1 MAVPILATKLYIPP
15 PRPQAVRRPRLIE
28 RLNAARQHKVT
39 LISAPAGY
47 GKTTLVSEW
56 IADFRLP
63 ILSRQALDFRLDTP
77 ETLSIQN
84 PIAWLSLDE
93 NDNDPLRFLTYLVA
107 ALQTLAPNL
116 GHGVLALL
124 QSPQPPPLET
134 TLTALLNE
142 LATLPDPVVLI
153 LDDYH
158 LIEDK
163 AVDQALTFLIEHLPP
178 SIHLVITT
186 REDPQLPL
194 ARQRARGALNEVRAA
209 DLRFT
214 PAEAAAFLNQM
225 MGLNLAAEEITALGA
240 RTEGWIAGLQL
251 AALSLRGREDIP
263 GFIQAFTGDN
273 RYIGDY
279 LVEEVLQRQPAPV
292 RTFLLQT
299 AILDRL
305 CGPLCDAV
313 TQQTD
318 GSGLLALL
326 ERANLFVVP
335 LDDKRE
341 WYRYHHLFAD
351 VLQAHALK
359 EPHTQA
365 SLLHQRASAWY
376 EQNGLRAD
384 AIQHALAAKDFGRA
398 ADLVELMWPAMHRSN
413 FRSAALRSWMKAL
426 PAALVRARP
435 VLSVGY
441 AWEYLNSGQLEA
453 AETYLQDA
461 ERWLARAVDT
471 GAVDTGERPEAAVDA
486 MSVMDEA
493 EFRALPAEI
502 ASARTYLALARGD
515 LAGTVTYARRVLD
528 LLPAHEYVRRGPA
541 AALLGLAYWANSELE
556 AAYQTLADGLA
567 GFQKVGS
574 INFAISGVYGLAD
587 IRTVQGRLRQASQVY
602 QQALQLALAQGEPPI
617 QGTAEL
623 YLGLS
628 ELYREQ
634 GDLSAAAQHMAKSV
648 ALSEQAAL
656 PNWPHRYPVVQ
667 AQLQQS
673 LGDLTGALALLDE
686 AERHYFRGPVPD
698 VRPIAAL
705 RARVWVRQGRLTE
718 ALNWVQKQHL
728 TVADELSY
736 LREFE
741 HITLARLLI
750 AQQQNDRSQQTI
762 QAALALLARL
772 LPAAEASGRTG
783 SVIEVLMLQALAHQ
797 AQGNIATALIAL
809 ERALTLAEPEGYVR
823 LFVDEGLPMA
833 RLLSA
838 AAAQGIM
845 PDYSSR
851 LLAAFTAD
859 VAMPTT
865 QSKIKSLSPPVQAWK
880 DPKLVLEGSKM
891 VEPLSER
898 ELDVLRLLAT
908 ELNGP
913 EIANRL
919 MVSLNTLRTHTKNI
933 FSKLGVNNRRA
944 AVRRAEELGL
954 L

>member
-1 MAVPILATKLYIPP
+1 
-15 PRPQAVRRPRLIE
+15 VRRPRLIE
-28 RLNAARQHKVT
+28 RLNAALQHKVT

-63 ILSRQALDFRLDTP
+63 ILSGQALDFRLDTP
-77 ETLSIQN
+77 ENLSIQNPKLVLEGSKIQN

-116 GHGVLALL
+116 GQGVLTLL

-194 ARQRARGALNEVRAA
+194 ARLRARGALNEVRAA

-214 PAEAAAFLNQM
+214 PAEATAFLNQM
-225 MGLNLAAEEITALGA
+225 MGLTLATEQITALGA

-251 AALSLRGREDIP
+251 AALSMRGREDIP

-351 VLQAHALK
+351 VLQVRLLK
-359 EPHTQA
+359 EQPNLLPT
-365 SLLHQRASAWY
+365 LHQRASAWY
-376 EQNGLRAD
+376 DQHDLPAD
-384 AIQHALAAKDFGRA
+384 AIRHALAAKDFVSAAGLIERA
-398 ADLVELMWPAMHRSN
+398 WPAMDGR
-413 FRSAALRSWMKAL
+413 FQSATWLGWAKAL
-426 PAALVRARP
+426 PDALFGTRP
-435 VLSVGY
+435 VLSVAYGW
-441 AWEYLNSGQLEA
+441 ALLNDGDLAA
-453 AETYLQDA
+453 AETRLLAA
-461 ERWLARAVDT
+461 EQWLNISAEKSAMIVVDK
-471 GAVDTGERPEAAVDA
+471 EQ
-486 MSVMDEA
+486 
-493 EFRALPAEI
+493 FRNLPASI
-502 ASARTYLALARGD
+502 ATARTYQAQARGD
-515 LAGTVTYARRVLD
+515 IPGSVRYGQQALD
-528 LLPAHEYVRRGPA
+528 LLPADDHLRRGPS
-541 AALLGLAYWANSELE
+541 AALLGLAHWALGDLE
-556 AAYQTLADGLA
+556 AAHRAIADA
-567 GFQKVGS
+567 MTNFQKAG
-574 INFAISGVYGLAD
+574 NLHFAISGTFGLAD
-587 IRTVQGRLRQASQVY
+587 IRVTQGRLREAIKTYTQV
-602 QQALQLALAQGEPPI
+602 LTLALAQGEPLLR
-617 QGTAEL
+617 GTTDL

-628 ELYREQ
+628 DLYREQ
-634 GDLSAAAQHMAKSV
+634 GEPDAARQH
-648 ALSEQAAL
+648 LGRCEELGDQAAL
-656 PNWPHRYPVVQ
+656 PDWRYRLCRIQ
-667 AQLQQS
+667 ARFKQS
-673 LGDLTGALALLDE
+673 EGDWAGALDRLDE
-686 AERHYFRGPVPD
+686 AERHYRPTPIPD
-698 VRPIAAL
+698 VRPLAAARVRVWLAAGRLPEAL
-705 RARVWVRQGRLTE
+705 R
-718 ALNWVQKQHL
+718 WVQEKG
-728 TVADELSY
+728 LSVDDDLSF

-741 HITLARLLI
+741 QITLARV
-750 AQQQNDRSQQTI
+750 
-762 QAALALLARL
+762 LLAEYRHNQTNRTMREALHLLDRL
-772 LPAAEASGRTG
+772 QQAAEAGGRLG
-783 SVIEVLMLQALAHQ
+783 SVIEITVLQALTHQ
-797 AQGNIATALIAL
+797 VQDNLAPALQAL
-809 ERALTLAEPEGYVR
+809 TRALTLAEPEGYVR
-823 LFVDEGLPMA
+823 LFVDEGAPMA
-833 RLLSA
+833 ELLRRMKDEGGRMKA
-838 AAAQGIM
+838 YIQTL
-845 PDYSSR
+845 R
-851 LLAAFTAD
+851 AAFGEGATLH
-859 VAMPTT
+859 P
-865 QSKIKSLSPPVQAWK
+865 SSFILPP
-880 DPKLVLEGSKM
+880 L
-891 VEPLSER
+891 VEPLSKR

-908 ELNGP
+908 ELSGP